1 MQLVD
6 WLTAML
12 SKEYGTFH
20 NTYHQRASFSSVLDV
35 PGEVHRKVPI
45 DFSFLVM
52 SNTGKEKMDFL
63 FIFLSDF
70 LSAMIRIHINS
81 GPKMQK
87 PIVNRIFLKMDA

>member
-6 WLTAML
+6 WSTAML
-12 SKEYGTFH
+12 SKEYGTSH
-20 NTYHQRASFSSVLDV
+20 NTYQQRASFSSVLDV
-35 PGEVHRKVPI
+35 TGEVHQHVLI
-45 DFSFLVM
+45 DFGLLVM

-81 GPKMQK
+81 DPKMQK
-87 PIVNRIFLKMDA
+87 PIVNRIFLKMDV